1 MSDETDLVPTSDAP
15 EGEPHSSGE
24 DRWDGVF
31 GPSGADEAPRAER
44 GNEASSKT
52 GANIVLAFAI
62 LLLIPGVVVYLNTK
76 GGVSVALIGGVILA
90 LVGGSMRN
98 RASRRTHDGRPPPP
112 RPDIDTPATGNGWR
126 TDEGM
131 HLPPMLTWSAPSS
144 KADLFPYRSKEYS
157 LGLVHRDDRSR
168 YVIEDE
174 SGTSV
179 GEFSYASDGWMGAWR
194 TFRDLEPSTAA
205 QTEQFRRA

>member
-1 MSDETDLVPTSDAP
+1 
-15 EGEPHSSGE
+15 
-24 DRWDGVF
+24 
-31 GPSGADEAPRAER
+31 
-44 GNEASSKT
+44 
-52 GANIVLAFAI
+52 
-62 LLLIPGVVVYLNTK
+62 
-76 GGVSVALIGGVILA
+76 
-90 LVGGSMRN
+90 
-98 RASRRTHDGRPPPP
+98 
-112 RPDIDTPATGNGWR
+112 
-126 TDEGM
+126 
-131 HLPPMLTWSAPSS
+131 MLTWSAPSS
-144 KADLFPYRSKEYS
+144 KTDLFPYRGKEYS